1 MTSTAYLPLLID
13 ALARTVPADKDRSE
27 DARKA
32 SLAEARMLFEA
43 WQPADAMEAA
53 LAARA
58 VAAHFAAMD
67 SFARAAKPGM
77 SDESVIRLRG
87 NAIAA
92 GRVFDNLR
100 REFRRLRQPA
110 PAEPQPRARGPVPA
124 RDHGSDPVLPAAL
137 TDLVAPGSRRADWR
151 SGTALVAVQPTV
163 HVPA

>member
-1 MTSTAYLPLLID
+1 MTSTAHLPLLID

-27 DARKA
+27 AARAA
-32 SLAEARMLFEA
+32 SLAEARTLLEA
-43 WQPADAMEAA
+43 WQPADALEAA

-100 REFRRLRQPA
+100 REFRRLRRPA
-110 PAEPQPRARGPVPA
+110 PAEPQPRARNQATPA
-124 RDHGSDPVLPAAL
+124 IPALA
-137 TDLVAPGSRRADWR
+137 DLMTPGSRRADWR
-151 SGTALVAVQPTV
+151 SGTALVSVQPTV
-163 HVPA
+163 PVPA